1 MNARIDLADGLAEA
15 FHNADMAFLNGV
27 DGEPGEEQ
35 DEQPGSAGPAGRQEV
50 LVAGHE
56 RAGVG
61 DAGGG
66 CCCHGAPL
74 CGGARGARAA
84 LHGLP
89 DDGPGR
95 AGPLAALRIPPV
107 LFSRTAQSCPPGLAA
122 QRPLPTLS
130 HSSDYTQVELSPIRQ
145 KYKPVFT
152 GPAGDIAGVIVGGG
166 EVGGMGWDRG
176 IVTIVGLCWR
186 V

>member
-15 FHNADMAFLNGV
+15 FYNADMAFLNGV
-27 DGEPGEEQ
+27 DGEPGDEQ
-35 DEQPGSAGPAGRQEV
+35 DEQPGSAGPARQEV

-95 AGPLAALRIPPV
+95 AGPLAALRVPPV
-107 LFSRTAQSCPPGLAA
+107 LFSRTSQSCPPGLAA
-122 QRPLPTLS
+122 QRPPPTLS
-130 HSSDYTQVELSPIRQ
+130 HSSDYTQFHLSPIRQ
-145 KYKPVFT
+145 KYEPVFT
-152 GPAGDIAGVIVGGG
+152 GLAGDTAGDIVRIGGVGEKGRGG
-166 EVGGMGWDRG
+166 E
-176 IVTIVGLCWR
+176 IKKVTIVYL
-186 V
+186 